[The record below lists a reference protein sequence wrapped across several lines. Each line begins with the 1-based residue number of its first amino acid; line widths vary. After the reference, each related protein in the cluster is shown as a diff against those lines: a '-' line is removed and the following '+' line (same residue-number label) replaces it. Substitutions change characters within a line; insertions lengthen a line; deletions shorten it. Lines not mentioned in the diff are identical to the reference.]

1 MLQCSY
7 QRGITEMT
15 DVFANK
21 YTYIFK
27 GWIGKGNF
35 VTLKNGWILSCIQ
48 QNENWL
54 FPVRGK
60 DNGNLLYKC

>member
-1 MLQCSY
+1 MLQCSN

-35 VTLKNGWILSCIQ
+35 DTQKKVECCHVFNKTKLALPGQ
-48 QNENWL
+48 
-54 FPVRGK
+54 GK
-60 DNGNLLYKC
+60 RQWQFTI